1 MHCLL
6 LPDVHIID
14 VTKHEI
20 SDLFHVDKYI
30 QLVNLNVNVK
40 AKMDDFFSFCIIKVQ
55 LLR

>member
-6 LPDVHIID
+6 LPDVHVTD

-30 QLVNLNVNVK
+30 QLVNLDVNVK
-40 AKMDDFFSFCIIKVQ
+40 ANMDVFFPSVS
-55 LLR
+55 